1 MHGRPLRCVIPDAT
15 EHFEPHRIS
24 WADFDATASAAGGA
38 GVVRQLRRAE
48 RSRRLLL
55 LRALIE
61 KVAESPGLSGP
72 LPAPAAAWEL
82 LAGTEQVAPEVLD
95 RVLAHPYTGSWAG
108 YVTRSLASP
117 AERVWPHIG
126 YAHALA
132 AAAAIRAGISFR
144 TSIPVWRGTAVLPT
158 LGAVRLPDGERWSVA
173 EIHGE
178 QGIIEVRQGRETVR
192 LPADLETD
200 GPSWL
205 TIRRITAYGFS
216 VQLDDLD
223 PYRDPHSPA
232 PPERLS
238 DAEAA
243 TWQELLEDALQ
254 LIAKHI
260 PDFADAIRAGLD
272 SVAPLP
278 FQRFR
283 TPSASSSDAFGSA
296 ILGRPPDSAVLAAM
310 LIHEFQHNR
319 LSGLLHLTRMWT
331 DDGQRRFYAPW
342 RDDPR
347 PIGGLV
353 QGLYAFFGVTAFW
366 RALAESGD
374 TDSEFEFAYHRTV
387 TWQALKAV
395 EQDAALTNIGRRFLA
410 GLTSVLGPWQ
420 DEPVSTD
427 AARAAQLTAEDHY
440 LGWRIRH
447 LRPRPA
453 AVNGLVSAWLAGGD
467 PVGPDAE
474 QTPAPEPDGTW
485 SYARADLMHAAPEAV
500 PEATTADIALVHGR
514 LDEAANG
521 YRAELAQDP
530 DHPVSLAGLA
540 LALGP
545 DSALRRRP
553 ELVRAVHRRLRQST
567 TTVPS
572 VEQLADWIR

>member
-1 MHGRPLRCVIPDAT
+1 
-15 EHFEPHRIS
+15 
-24 WADFDATASAAGGA
+24 
-38 GVVRQLRRAE
+38 VVRQLRRAE

-61 KVAESPGLSGP
+61 KVAESPELSGP
-72 LPAPAAAWEL
+72 LPAPQAAWEL

-95 RVLAHPYTGSWAG
+95 LVLAHPYTGSWAG
-108 YVTRSLASP
+108 YVTRSLASA
-117 AERVWPHIG
+117 AEPVWPHIG
-126 YAHALA
+126 YVHALA

-158 LGAVRLPDGERWSVA
+158 LGAVRVTGGERWSVA
-173 EIHGE
+173 EIQGE
-178 QGIIEVRQGRETVR
+178 QGIIEVRHGSGAVR
-192 LPADLETD
+192 LPADLTTET
-200 GPSWL
+200 PSWL
-205 TIRRITAYGFS
+205 TIRRITAHGFS

-223 PYRDPHSPA
+223 PYRDPHDPA
-232 PPERLS
+232 PPERLT

-243 TWQELLEDALQ
+243 TWQELLEDAFQ

-272 SVAPLP
+272 SLAPLP

-296 ILGRPPDSAVLAAM
+296 ILGRPPDAPVLAAM

-347 PIGGLV
+347 PIGGLI

-366 RALAESGD
+366 RALTESGD
-374 TDSEFEFAYHRTV
+374 TASEFEFAYHRTV

-395 EQDAALTNIGRRFLA
+395 EQDAALTNTGRRFLA
-410 GLTSVLGPWQ
+410 GIASVLGPWQ
-420 DEPVSTD
+420 GEPVGAD
-427 AARAAQLTAEDHY
+427 AGRAARLTADDHY

-453 AVNGLVSAWLAGGD
+453 IVEGLVSAWLTGAD
-467 PVGPDAE
+467 PIRVDPADQAPD
-474 QTPAPEPDGTW
+474 PEPDGTW
-485 SYARADLMHAAPEAV
+485 SYARADLMRAGPEAV
-500 PEATTADIALVHGR
+500 PEATAADIALVNGH
-514 LDEAANG
+514 LHEAAHG
-521 YRAELAQDP
+521 YRAELAHDP
-530 DHPVSLAGLA
+530 DQPVSLAGLA
-540 LALGP
+540 LTLSP

-553 ELVRAVHRRLRQST
+553 EVVRAVHRRLRQST

-572 VEQLADWIR
+572 VEQLADWIG